1 MELLVS
7 VRSAAE
13 ACAALQGGAGLID
26 VKEPAHG
33 SLGSAGADT
42 IEAVVRVVAGRRP
55 VSAALGEIADAAEPK
70 TGVGLAYVKWGLSRL
85 GESSGWPQAL
95 LRARRILAESAP
107 NCRPVAVAYVDW
119 ERANAPSP
127 QQVCAFACRQRW
139 AVLLLDTWAKD
150 GTTLLDWLSLT
161 EVERLCQS
169 CRRANIFIAL
179 AGSLG
184 PKEVLALRP
193 LRPNWFAVRGAVC
206 RKRCRTGA
214 IDPDAVRRMCDLVA
228 QPITNAIVA
237 N

>member
-33 SLGSAGADT
+33 SPGVGRGRHNRSGRSGRGWTASGQ
-42 IEAVVRVVAGRRP
+42 RRPGRNRGRRGAQNRSRSGLCEMGAVP
-55 VSAALGEIADAAEPK
+55 PRRVIRMAAGPAAP
-70 TGVGLAYVKWGLSRL
+70 
-85 GESSGWPQAL
+85 
-95 LRARRILAESAP
+95 RRILAESAP